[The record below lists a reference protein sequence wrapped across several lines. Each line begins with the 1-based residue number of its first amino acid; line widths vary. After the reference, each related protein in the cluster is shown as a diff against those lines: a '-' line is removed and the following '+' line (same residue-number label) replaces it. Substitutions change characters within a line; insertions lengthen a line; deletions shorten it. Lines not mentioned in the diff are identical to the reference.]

1 MDKERLQAAEELCYL
16 LSCAV
21 SGRTPDADRCA
32 SMELRSVY
40 ILAREHKLTACAAF
54 ALERCMELPRPFDQD
69 KKKSIRRLALFDLE
83 RAQIVQ
89 GLEER
94 GIRYLP
100 LKGILLKDC
109 YPKAAMREMSDND
122 ILYDSSRQNDLKNIM
137 LSRGYTAESV
147 GDSYTDVY
155 KKPPVLNMEMHR
167 ALFLFGHDEKLFR
180 YYEDMSRL
188 MKRDDDKQYGYHFS
202 DEDFYVYMTA
212 HEYRHH
218 IGGGTGIRSLVD
230 CYVFMKAKEGTIDK
244 SYIAEQFRQLGIED
258 YAQKRLSLAMKL
270 FSSADTLSL
279 TESEEKELEKYLL
292 FGTYGTINNVGESSI
307 KRYVEKSG
315 SRSKAGFIMS
325 RLFPSME
332 FMKHHYPF
340 FYKTK
345 VLLPV
350 GYVWRWIKG
359 LSVNRDKFRA
369 EMKALKKIDKKK

>member
-1 MDKERLQAAEELCYL
+1 MNTEYNDMIYL
-16 LSCAV
+16 VACAV
-21 SGRTPDADRCA
+21 NSQVPDKDRVSAMDLDSLYKACKWHT
-32 SMELRSVY
+32 LRATVFTALKS
-40 ILAREHKLTACAAF
+40 AGTEHSDFFQAYNKAV
-54 ALERCMELPRPFDQD
+54 R
-69 KKKSIRRLALFDLE
+69 KNILFDSE
-83 RAQIVQ
+83 REAITSEMEKQ
-89 GLEER
+89 G
-94 GIRYLP
+94 IWYLP
-100 LKGILLKDC
+100 LKGAILKEL
-109 YPKAAMREMSDND
+109 YPQIGMREMSDND
-122 ILYDSSRQNDLKNIM
+122 IFYDSSRQNDLKNIM

-188 MKRDDDKQYGYHFS
+188 MKRDDGKQYGYHFS

-292 FGTYGTINNVGESSI
+292 FGTYGTITNVGESSI

>member
-1 MDKERLQAAEELCYL
+1 MNTEYNDMIYL
-16 LSCAV
+16 VACAV
-21 SGRTPDADRCA
+21 NSQVPDKDRVSAMDLDSLYKACKRHT
-32 SMELRSVY
+32 LRATVFTALKS
-40 ILAREHKLTACAAF
+40 AGTEHSDFFQAYNKAV
-54 ALERCMELPRPFDQD
+54 R
-69 KKKSIRRLALFDLE
+69 KNILFDSE
-83 RAQIVQ
+83 REAITSEMEKQ
-89 GLEER
+89 G
-94 GIRYLP
+94 IWYLP
-100 LKGILLKDC
+100 LKGAILKEL
-109 YPKAAMREMSDND
+109 YPQIGMREMSDND

-279 TESEEKELEKYLL
+279 TESEEEELKHYLL

-332 FMKHHYPF
+332 FMKHHYSF

-359 LSVNRDKFRA
+359 LSVNREKFRA

>member
-1 MDKERLQAAEELCYL
+1 MNTEYNDMIYL
-16 LSCAV
+16 VACAV
-21 SGRTPDADRCA
+21 NSQVPDKDRVSAMDLDSLYKACKRHT
-32 SMELRSVY
+32 LRATVFTALKS
-40 ILAREHKLTACAAF
+40 AGTEHSDFFQAYNKAV
-54 ALERCMELPRPFDQD
+54 R
-69 KKKSIRRLALFDLE
+69 KNILFDSEREAITLE
-83 RAQIVQ
+83 MEKQ
-89 GLEER
+89 G
-94 GIRYLP
+94 IWYLP
-100 LKGILLKDC
+100 LKGAILKEL
-109 YPKAAMREMSDND
+109 YPQIGMREMSDND

-230 CYVFMKAKEGTIDK
+230 CYIFMKAKEGTIDK

-292 FGTYGTINNVGESSI
+292 FGTYGTITNVGESSI

-340 FYKTK
+340 FDKTK

>member
-1 MDKERLQAAEELCYL
+1 MNTEYNDMIYL
-16 LSCAV
+16 LACAV
-21 SGRTPDADRCA
+21 NSQVPDKDRVSAMDLDSLYKACKRHT
-32 SMELRSVY
+32 LRATVFTALKS
-40 ILAREHKLTACAAF
+40 AGTEHSDFFQAYNKAV
-54 ALERCMELPRPFDQD
+54 R
-69 KKKSIRRLALFDLE
+69 KNILFDSE
-83 RAQIVQ
+83 REAITSEMEKQ
-89 GLEER
+89 G
-94 GIRYLP
+94 IWYLP
-100 LKGILLKDC
+100 LKGAILKEL
-109 YPKAAMREMSDND
+109 YPQIGMREMSDND

-167 ALFLFGHDEKLFR
+167 ALFLFGQDEKLFR

-270 FSSADTLSL
+270 FSSAETLSL
-279 TESEEKELEKYLL
+279 TESEEKELEKYL
-292 FGTYGTINNVGESSI
+292 
-307 KRYVEKSG
+307 R
-315 SRSKAGFIMS
+315 
-325 RLFPSME
+325 
-332 FMKHHYPF
+332 HY
-340 FYKTK
+340 
-345 VLLPV
+345 
-350 GYVWRWIKG
+350 
-359 LSVNRDKFRA
+359 
-369 EMKALKKIDKKK
+369 

>member
-1 MDKERLQAAEELCYL
+1 MNTEYNDMIYL
-16 LSCAV
+16 VACAV
-21 SGRTPDADRCA
+21 NSQVPDKDRVSAMDLDSLYKACKRHT
-32 SMELRSVY
+32 LRATVFTALKS
-40 ILAREHKLTACAAF
+40 AGAEHSDFFQAYNKAV
-54 ALERCMELPRPFDQD
+54 R
-69 KKKSIRRLALFDLE
+69 KNILFDSE
-83 RAQIVQ
+83 REAITSEMEKQ
-89 GLEER
+89 G
-94 GIRYLP
+94 IWYLP
-100 LKGILLKDC
+100 LKGAILKEL
-109 YPKAAMREMSDND
+109 YPQIGMREMSDND

-315 SRSKAGFIMS
+315 SRSKAGFIIS
-325 RLFPSME
+325 RLFPSTE

-345 VLLPV
+345 VLLPA

>member
-1 MDKERLQAAEELCYL
+1 MNTEYNDMIYL
-16 LSCAV
+16 VACAV
-21 SGRTPDADRCA
+21 NSQVPDKDRVSAMDLDSLYKACKWHT
-32 SMELRSVY
+32 LRATVFTALKS
-40 ILAREHKLTACAAF
+40 AGTEHSDFFQAYNKAV
-54 ALERCMELPRPFDQD
+54 R
-69 KKKSIRRLALFDLE
+69 KNILFDSE
-83 RAQIVQ
+83 REAITSEMEKQ
-89 GLEER
+89 G
-94 GIRYLP
+94 IWYLP
-100 LKGILLKDC
+100 LKGAILKEL
-109 YPKAAMREMSDND
+109 YPQIGMREMSDND

-279 TESEEKELEKYLL
+279 TESEEEELKHYLR

>member
-1 MDKERLQAAEELCYL
+1 MNTEYNDMIYL
-16 LSCAV
+16 VACAV
-21 SGRTPDADRCA
+21 NSQVPDKDRVSAMDLDSLYKVCKRHT
-32 SMELRSVY
+32 LRATVFTALKS
-40 ILAREHKLTACAAF
+40 AGTEHSDFFQAYNKAV
-54 ALERCMELPRPFDQD
+54 R
-69 KKKSIRRLALFDLE
+69 KNILFDSE
-83 RAQIVQ
+83 REAITSEMEKQ
-89 GLEER
+89 G
-94 GIRYLP
+94 IWYLP
-100 LKGILLKDC
+100 LKGAILKEL
-109 YPKAAMREMSDND
+109 YPQIGMREMSDND

-315 SRSKAGFIMS
+315 SRSKTGFIMS

>member
-1 MDKERLQAAEELCYL
+1 MNTEYNDMIYL
-16 LSCAV
+16 LACAV
-21 SGRTPDADRCA
+21 NSQVPDKDRVSAMDLDSLYKACKWHT
-32 SMELRSVY
+32 LRATVFTALKS
-40 ILAREHKLTACAAF
+40 AGAEHRDFFQAYNKAV
-54 ALERCMELPRPFDQD
+54 R
-69 KKKSIRRLALFDLE
+69 KNILFDSE
-83 RAQIVQ
+83 REAITSEMEKQ
-89 GLEER
+89 G
-94 GIRYLP
+94 IWYLP
-100 LKGILLKDC
+100 LKGAILKEL
-109 YPKAAMREMSDND
+109 YPQIGMREMSDND

-137 LSRGYTAESV
+137 LSRGYIAESV

-167 ALFLFGHDEKLFR
+167 ALFQFGQDEKLFR

>member
-1 MDKERLQAAEELCYL
+1 MNTEYNDMIYL
-16 LSCAV
+16 VACAV
-21 SGRTPDADRCA
+21 NSQVPDKDRVSAMDLDSLYKVCKRHT
-32 SMELRSVY
+32 LRATVFTALKS
-40 ILAREHKLTACAAF
+40 AGTEHSDFFQAYNKAV
-54 ALERCMELPRPFDQD
+54 R
-69 KKKSIRRLALFDLE
+69 KNILFDSE
-83 RAQIVQ
+83 REAITAEMEKQ
-89 GLEER
+89 G
-94 GIRYLP
+94 IWYLP
-100 LKGILLKDC
+100 LKGAILKEL
-109 YPKAAMREMSDND
+109 YPQIGMREMSDND